1 MKVLITGASGLV
13 GGRLS
18 NYLEKNKMKVVKVS
32 RGKKNFEKINWESK
46 KKLKNLCRNINV
58 IVNCAGVD
66 VHQSRNLKNT
76 LKVNAEFPFRLFR
89 AANENNVNLFIF
101 LSTYHVY
108 NFKNKIINEDSKTN
122 KKDNYTRSKIIGE
135 NKLLSFKNKK
145 TKVLIIRACNLFGYP
160 YYKNNNC
167 WNLIINSMIKDLIL
181 KKKFTIKSKFN
192 VYRYYSSVSNFCNFL
207 KKILDDQENLMIKKD
222 KEIIN
227 FTSDKSLNLR
237 SLVSYMKKTRLFK
250 KSKII
255 FQNKL
260 ILKKKIYFSSKFANK
275 FYNKKDKFFLDE
287 VKKIKLY
294 VRKNFNK

>member
-18 NYLEKNKMKVVKVS
+18 NYLNNGKIKVIKVS
-32 RGKKNFEKINWESK
+32 RRKKNFKKINWGSK
-46 KKLKNLCRNINV
+46 KKLKNLCKNINV

-76 LKVNAEFPFRLFR
+76 LKANAEFPFRLFK
-89 AANENNVNLFIF
+89 AANENNVSLFIF

-108 NFKNKIINEDSKTN
+108 NFNDKILNENSKIV
-122 KKDNYTRSKIIGE
+122 KKDNYTKSKIIGE
-135 NKLLSFKNKK
+135 KKLLSFKNKK

-160 YYKNNNC
+160 YYKNYNC
-167 WNLIINSMIKDLIL
+167 WNLIINSMVKDLTL
-181 KKKFTIKSKFN
+181 KKEFLIKSKFN
-192 VYRYYSSVSNFCNFL
+192 VYRCYSSVANFCNFI
-207 KKILDDQENLMIKKD
+207 KKILDNKANFINIKNN
-222 KEIIN
+222 EIIN
-227 FTSDKSLNLR
+227 FTSDKSLNLKG
-237 SLVSYMKKTRLFK
+237 LASYIKKTGLFE

-260 ILKKKIYFSSKFANK
+260 IYKKKIYFSSKFINK

-287 VKKIKLY
+287 IKKIKFY
-294 VRKNFNK
+294 VRKNFIR